1 MGDCKYC
8 GKSAGLL
15 RSVHKECELR
25 HQSGKA
31 EIVSLMKKAARD
43 ASIIGSLRSATKDI
57 ARGHFINISRVQSV
71 VVEGWEKAVED
82 AFNDGIL
89 TEQEESNLTEIQKQ
103 FNLGQNDLDKNG
115 AFTRVIKGAV
125 LRDILSGKMSERIR
139 VEGNIPFN
147 FQKGEKL
154 IWIFQGVNYYE
165 QKTRRHY
172 EGGYAGAS
180 VRVAKGLYFRTGGF
194 RGYPVERTETVHL
207 DTGTLA
213 ITSKHIYFAG
223 SQKSFRIPYSKIV
236 SYQPYSDGIGVQREA
251 ATAKPQ
257 TFMTGDGWFTYNLI
271 MNLSQL

>member
-1 MGDCKYC
+1 MGECRYC

-15 RSVHKECELR
+15 KNVHKECELK

-31 EIVSLMKKAARD
+31 EIVALIKKAAND
-43 ASIIGSLRSATKDI
+43 ASIIGSLGSATKDI
-57 ARGHFINISRVQSV
+57 ASGHFINSSDVQSV

-82 AFNDGIL
+82 AFEDGVL

-115 AFTRVIKGAV
+115 TFTRVVKGAI
-125 LRDILSGKMSERIR
+125 LRDILSGKVPERIR
-139 VEGNIPFN
+139 VGGNIPFN

-154 IWIFQGVNYYE
+154 IWIFKGVNYYE

-172 EGGYAGAS
+172 EGGHAGGS
-180 VRVAKGLYFRTGGF
+180 VRIAKGLYFRAGGF
-194 RGYPVERTETVHL
+194 KGYPVEKTETIHL
-207 DTGTLA
+207 DTGMLG
-213 ITSKHIYFAG
+213 ITNKHIYFAG

-236 SYQPYSDGIGVQREA
+236 SYQPYSDGIGLQREA

-257 TFMTGDGWFTYNLI
+257 TFMTSDGWFTYNLI